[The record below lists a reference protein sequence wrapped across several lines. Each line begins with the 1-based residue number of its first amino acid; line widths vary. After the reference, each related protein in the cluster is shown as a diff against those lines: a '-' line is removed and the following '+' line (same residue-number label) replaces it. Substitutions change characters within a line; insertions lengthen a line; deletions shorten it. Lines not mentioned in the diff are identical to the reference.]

1 MTDKKTAKHHA
12 QNDNN
17 RKIDKIINVLTAEV
31 NTGETDMDIDQ
42 IEEYVEDN
50 NHSIG
55 APSPEQYVHTY
66 LPLLVEE
73 SLFGTEEY
81 TSEYESEYELSDEIE
96 PEEQDREEEQT
107 NLPENFWHRVIA
119 IFTVMF
125 ILTFIVDD
133 SAVILITFINTI
145 LSHYRED
152 FQLFISIPGLKKM
165 TGYNDLMNEVSNY
178 IACSD
183 CHTLRVSSKIFC
195 GNNIH
200 KHSIRNAMIPK
211 RIFIYNLL
219 TASLKKLFM
228 RLSFKKNI
236 NQWNRKPKV
245 DGTLFNVYNGKL
257 WKKFVDYEGA

>member
-1 MTDKKTAKHHA
+1 MFAIANPNEVCCKCTRCNRNSLGYTMTDKKTAKRHA

-17 RKIDKIINVLTAEV
+17 RKIDKTINVLTAEV

-145 LSHYRED
+145 LAHYRED

-178 IACSD
+178 VACSD
-183 CHTLRVSSKIFC
+183 YHTLYDYRNTTQTCCNFRRVSSKTFC
-195 GNNIH
+195 GNDLY
-200 KHSIRNAMIPK
+200 KHINVTLVS
-211 RIFIYNLL
+211 LL
-219 TASLKKLFM
+219 S
-228 RLSFKKNI
+228 
-236 NQWNRKPKV
+236 
-245 DGTLFNVYNGKL
+245 
-257 WKKFVDYEGA
+257 